1 MLMTSVAQFPSGNY
15 LSQLVNDDALL
26 AAGMVFV
33 HEANGINANLLLAIF
48 THKMK
53 IPQPL
58 SEDFQTKLPK
68 QILY

>member
-1 MLMTSVAQFPSGNY
+1 LKAFDACRLIVVAIITGFQITSSFILKHDWY
-15 LSQLVNDDALL
+15 
-26 AAGMVFV
+26 
-33 HEANGINANLLLAIF
+33 
-48 THKMK
+48 KMK